1 MQESLAVMDF
11 LLNDESIVV
20 EVKTTRQ
27 SLKDKDISDQLII
40 DKERYKFSGSKS
52 EAGAYKAIVFDALT
66 ASLRLGGG
74 VAAAGKMDI
83 SR

>member
-1 MQESLAVMDF
+1 VWNGCGKPKKS
-11 LLNDESIVV
+11 NGP
-20 EVKTTRQ
+20 TRSQ
-27 SLKDKDISDQLII
+27 SHKSVL
-40 DKERYKFSGSKS
+40 RKFSGSKG
-52 EAGAYKAIVFDALT
+52 EAGAYKAIVFDELT

>member
-1 MQESLAVMDF
+1 MRSSDR
-11 LLNDESIVV
+11 LLGNYQLVNRLDGKS
-20 EVKTTRQ
+20 R
-27 SLKDKDISDQLII
+27 ISTDMSAL
-40 DKERYKFSGSKS
+40 RKFSGIKG
-52 EAGAYKAIVFDALT
+52 EADAYKAIVFDELT

>member
-1 MQESLAVMDF
+1 
-11 LLNDESIVV
+11 
-20 EVKTTRQ
+20 VKNA
-27 SLKDKDISDQLII
+27 ISNEKSAL
-40 DKERYKFSGSKS
+40 RKFSGSKGG
-52 EAGAYKAIVFDALT
+52 AGTYKAIVFDELT